1 MFLSFDTSKPPYC
14 SFFNVCHCIVIH
26 CLATKHSC
34 TASSHSTGTPSY
46 IFIITAY
53 SHTAQTFCSTI
64 IHCSHTAQSHCAQP
78 CIFIIRAYSH
88 TQLGHSGVIQHHYTV
103 QSYSSHTVLS
113 YIIIRAY
120 SHTLLSHSAVIQHH
134 YTQHSHT
141 VQSYIIIIK
150 AYSHT
155 LLGHSAVIQH
165 PYTVQFA
172 VIQHPYTV
180 QFAVMQHH
188 YTVQSYSTFR
198 QPGSHTAHTYTYHS
212 HNEKSYNPSIMQSY
226 GTESHHAA
234 HSPVTQSHAACHTK
248 KSKGGSKCVTAS

>member
-1 MFLSFDTSKPPYC
+1 MFLSFDTSKSPYC

-103 QSYSSHTVLS
+103 QSYS
-113 YIIIRAY
+113 
-120 SHTLLSHSAVIQHH
+120 
-134 YTQHSHT
+134 
-141 VQSYIIIIK
+141 
-150 AYSHT
+150 
-155 LLGHSAVIQH
+155 
-165 PYTVQFA
+165 
-172 VIQHPYTV
+172 
-180 QFAVMQHH
+180 
-188 YTVQSYSTFR
+188 TFR